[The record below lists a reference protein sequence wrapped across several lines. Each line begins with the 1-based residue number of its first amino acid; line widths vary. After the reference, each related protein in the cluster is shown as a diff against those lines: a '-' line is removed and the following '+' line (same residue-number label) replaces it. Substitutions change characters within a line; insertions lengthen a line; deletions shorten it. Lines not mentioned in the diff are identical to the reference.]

1 MGVRL
6 GGMGLDLRFRHARC
20 YPCRKAQIA
29 VDISL
34 SIPIREFYIVA
45 RKAKRVFVV
54 AQIVYDSNLHR
65 DIHASGAY
73 NWQAD
78 TQDGHMHLM

>member
-1 MGVRL
+1 MMDGVGL
-6 GGMGLDLRFRHARC
+6 GGMGLHLRIRHAGC

-34 SIPIREFYIVA
+34 SISISEFYIVG
-45 RKAKRVFVV
+45 RIGTRVFVV
-54 AQIVYDSNLHR
+54 PECVHDSNLRR

-73 NWQAD
+73 N
-78 TQDGHMHLM
+78 

>member
-1 MGVRL
+1 M

-29 VDISL
+29 VDIFL
-34 SIPIREFYIVA
+34 LIPIREFYMVGRIA
-45 RKAKRVFVV
+45 TREFEL

-73 NWQAD
+73 NWKAD
-78 TQDGHMHLM
+78 IQDGHMHLM